1 VDTSQILEVLKE
13 LTLDFVNNKRGRQ
26 ETVRL
31 LHERIDQNDIY
42 KLDKTES
49 QRDFITE
56 VFVSLDNLTNT
67 EFAPSIEE
75 MEYFA
80 ECFEGKRLFYQPEV
94 RKFAVGSFDDE
105 DNK

>member
-1 VDTSQILEVLKE
+1 MDTNQILEILKE

-31 LHERIDQNDIY
+31 LHEKIDENEVYQMDQ
-42 KLDKTES
+42 KES

-67 EFAPSIEE
+67 EFAPSLEE
-75 MEYFA
+75 MKYFA
-80 ECFEGKRLFYQPEV
+80 ECFEGKRVFYQPEV
-94 RKFAVGSFDDE
+94 RKFEVGSFKDDSPS
-105 DNK
+105 